1 MPEFPSSFGGDFA
14 QTPPVVPNGS
24 KADTMMASICYW
36 ANWDDFTVFHLTEN
50 MRLRGVTSLENLPYA
65 EYLARFEN
73 PTHSS
78 MFWPI

>member
-1 MPEFPSSFGGDFA
+1 
-14 QTPPVVPNGS
+14 
-24 KADTMMASICYW
+24 MMASICYW